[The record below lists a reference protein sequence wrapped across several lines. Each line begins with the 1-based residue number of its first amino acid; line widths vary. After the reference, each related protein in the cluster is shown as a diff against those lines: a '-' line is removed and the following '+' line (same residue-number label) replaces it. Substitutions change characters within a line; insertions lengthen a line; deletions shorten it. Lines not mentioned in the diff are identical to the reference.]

1 MTPIRHT
8 VIAGYYP
15 PPFAGEPIHVKQLA
29 ALLRR
34 KGLAVDI
41 VNLNHRADAS
51 TEYSR
56 ATGPLNLALLLWR
69 RLRRSSLLH
78 LHTNG
83 HGHKSWLLILGSGL
97 MGRLRRARTLLTLHS
112 GLLPGYLARCGRPRR
127 LVARLAL
134 GSFSRIICVNRD
146 IEAALTALGVASTR
160 LEVIPAY
167 LPLADVGEL
176 PESDRLFLQTH
187 WPVLLAVA
195 GGDKDPE
202 LGLLIV
208 AHALRAVAQA
218 FPKIGA
224 VFVGWQVGPRII
236 PLIRELSLEHHALC
250 LGEVPHERCLAL
262 MRACSVVVRSTFADG
277 DAITVR
283 EAVDLGV
290 PVVASDVVPRPAGTI
305 LFLTGDPVDLS
316 RKLTQ
321 VFEQGAPRQKAEHSQ
336 GELIADDLWRVYREV
351 GDLPRDSVVVPT
363 LSANQEPRADT
374 RTGPFPGTPA

>member
-1 MTPIRHT
+1 MIPIRHT

-29 ALLRR
+29 ALVRS
-34 KGLAVDI
+34 KGLSVEI

-56 ATGPLNLALLLWR
+56 ATGPLNFALLLWS

-97 MGRLRRARTLLTLHS
+97 MARVRRARTILTLHS
-112 GLLPGYLARCGRPRR
+112 GLLPRYLALCGRARR

-134 GSFSRIICVNRD
+134 GSFNRIICVNRD

-167 LPLADVGEL
+167 LPSADYCEL
-176 PESDRLFLQTH
+176 PESDRLFLQRR

-202 LGLLIV
+202 DGLLV
-208 AHALRAVAQA
+208 VVHALQAAVQA
-218 FPKIGA
+218 FPRIGA
-224 VFVGWQVGPRII
+224 VFVGWQVGPRTI
-236 PLIRELSLEHHALC
+236 PLISELSLDRYALC

-262 MRACSVVVRSTFADG
+262 MRASDVVVRSTFADG

-283 EAVDLGV
+283 EALDIGV
-290 PVVASDVVPRPAGTI
+290 PVVASDVVPRPAGTV

-316 RKLTQ
+316 RNLTQ
-321 VFEQGAPRQKAEHSQ
+321 VIEQGAPRQKAERSE
-336 GELIADDLWRVYREV
+336 GYLIADDLWRVYCEV
-351 GDLPRDSVVVPT
+351 GDLPRGPGVGPI
-363 LSANQEPRADT
+363 LQNQAPRA
-374 RTGPFPGTPA
+374 RESTGSFP